1 MSKSAGSTALP
12 IPFFQVTAEVK
23 GRLVDDVKKLAGR
36 KLLILGDVG
45 LDEYVLGEV
54 RRISP
59 EAPVPV
65 LEVDSQDM
73 RLGLA
78 ANVAQ
83 NVTAL
88 GGVPYLISVV
98 GRDSGADRLRELFQ
112 AKGVSTDYLIED
124 LERPTTRKT
133 RVMAKH
139 HHLVRVDYESRKFL
153 SPEAE
158 AKTVKM
164 IERVLPDV
172 DAVILED
179 YAKGLLSETLM
190 KDLIRLCRAHA
201 KPIFVDPHRSNAAD
215 FYRGVDLIKPNFDEA
230 LALSGLSYDDLR
242 DSPSKVNQIGQVLL
256 ERTGARRLI
265 VTRGKDGM
273 ILFEDGKVVQVPTY
287 ARQVFDVTG
296 AGDTVIATLALALS
310 AGIPAEEAAVLAN
323 FAAGV
328 VVGQVGCVPCSSA
341 ELIAYIRAERPAK
354 SL

>member
-1 MSKSAGSTALP
+1 MSKNVGSTALP
-12 IPFFQVTAEVK
+12 IPFFQVTADVRK
-23 GRLVDDVKKLAGR
+23 RLLEDVKKLAGR
-36 KLLILGDVG
+36 RILVLGDVG

-65 LEVDSQDM
+65 LEVESQDW

-83 NVTAL
+83 NISAL
-88 GGVPYLISVV
+88 GGIPYLVSVV
-98 GRDSGADRLRELFQ
+98 GRDAGADRLRELFHS
-112 AKGVSTDYLIED
+112 KGVSTDYLIED

-153 SPEAE
+153 SPETE
-158 AKTVKM
+158 TKTLKM
-164 IERVLPDV
+164 IAQVLKEV

-179 YAKGLLSETLM
+179 YAKGLLSASLLKELVS
-190 KDLIRLCRAHA
+190 LCQKEK
-201 KPIFVDPHRSNAAD
+201 KPIYVDPHRSNPAE
-215 FYRGVDLIKPNFDEA
+215 FYRGVNLVKPNFDEA
-230 LALSGLSYDDLR
+230 LALSGLNYDDLR
-242 DSPSKVNQIGQVLL
+242 DSPSKVKQIGQVLL
-256 ERTGARRLI
+256 QKTAAEKVI

-273 ILFEDGKVVQVPTY
+273 ILFEGDRAIQVPTY

-296 AGDTVIATLALALS
+296 AGDTVIATLSLGLA
-310 AGIPAEEAAVLAN
+310 AGLPVEEAAILAN

-328 VVGQVGCVPCSSA
+328 VVGQVGCVPCSAA
-341 ELIAYIRAERPAK
+341 ELSEYILSEPGR
-354 SL
+354 